1 VRIELDQL
9 EGTEGRFAHAYGA
22 GELELEDERVRLH
35 GVPEISGRLVRDG
48 NKVLLTGHL
57 SAIAQVDCDRCLGAV
72 EVPVETDLKLR
83 YVTVQDYE
91 SLPAAALEDEDL
103 ALSVFDGEAVDID
116 EIVREQVL
124 LAVPL
129 RTLCREDCKG
139 FCPVCGADRN
149 LKDCGCQTTETD
161 ARWAG
166 LKELANRESGIVK

>member
-22 GELELEDERVRLH
+22 GELDLEDERVRLH
-35 GVPEISGRLVRDG
+35 GTPEISGRLVRDG
-48 NKVLLTGHL
+48 NRVVLTGSL
-57 SAIAQVDCDRCLGAV
+57 SAVAQVDCDRCLRAV
-72 EVPVETDLKLR
+72 EVAVETDLNLR

-103 ALSVFDGEAVDID
+103 ALSVFDGAALDID
-116 EIVREQVL
+116 EVMREQVL

-129 RTLCREDCKG
+129 RAVCREDCQG

-149 LKDCGCQTTETD
+149 LKDCGCQTAETD

-166 LKELANRESGIVK
+166 LRDLRF